1 MIKETRKKIE
11 SLRSSIEREHTQWF
25 EEAQKIAEM
34 PDTEMN
40 VPRVVGR
47 QVHKEAPTA
56 LEYYRSNYTVQFVDH
71 LLSEFNGRFSDENQV
86 GIELFKILPSYF
98 NSQCEQGVMDLEE
111 IESELLFWESDLPH
125 PASLRNESR
134 SGIKDGEVFQLA
146 TSL

>member
-1 MIKETRKKIE
+1 M
-11 SLRSSIEREHTQWF
+11 
-25 EEAQKIAEM
+25 AYIAILS
-34 PDTEMN
+34 
-40 VPRVVGR
+40 VV
-47 QVHKEAPTA
+47 Q
-56 LEYYRSNYTVQFVDH
+56 TV
-71 LLSEFNGRFSDENQV
+71 LLLLV
-86 GIELFKILPSYF
+86 ITIILPSYF